1 MEAAGRKFGDY
12 FVPCR
17 EHLYAAQVLTQE
29 MYPKI
34 ISLMR
39 DLAGGAVIMLPSSV
53 KDFANPE
60 LKKIIEAT
68 QGSLTRSA
76 EERVKMFRLAWDATG
91 SEFASRHLQYEM
103 FYGGATHVTAGHA
116 FRTFDWERCV
126 GMVDRLERSYGME
139 ESKEPVGLPLAS

>member
-1 MEAAGRKFGDY
+1 
-12 FVPCR
+12 
-17 EHLYAAQVLTQE
+17 
-29 MYPKI
+29 
-34 ISLMR
+34 
-39 DLAGGAVIMLPSSV
+39 MLPSSV

-116 FRTFDWERCV
+116 FRTFDWDRCV